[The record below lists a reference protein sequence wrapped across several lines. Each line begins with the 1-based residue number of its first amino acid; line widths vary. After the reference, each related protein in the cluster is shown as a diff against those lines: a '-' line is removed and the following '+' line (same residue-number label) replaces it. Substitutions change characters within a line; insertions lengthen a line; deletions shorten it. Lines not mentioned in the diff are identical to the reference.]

1 MPITR
6 PRRRARHEGTPLK
19 AIICRAIAEDIGT
32 LKLEDIELPP
42 PKPQE
47 ARVRIRAAAVNFPDI
62 LTVQGKYQHKPELP
76 FTPGSEAAGDVI
88 AIGSAV
94 TNVKIGDRVICGGL
108 GGYAEEMQVAAAS
121 LRAIPNGIGYA
132 EAAGFTVAYL
142 TAYVALVRR
151 AQLQSG
157 EWLLVHGAAGGVGLA
172 AVDLGKHLGAK
183 VIATASTQTK
193 RDFLKSYGA
202 DHVLEPSG
210 FKDQVKEITGG
221 HGADVIYDPVGGD
234 VFDESTRCIAFDG
247 RITIIG
253 FTSGRIP
260 QIGVNMPLIKG
271 YSILGV
277 RAGEY
282 GRKFPEK
289 GRQNMFAITKLLAEK
304 KIRPH
309 IHARFPL
316 AQAVDAMRTLQDR
329 SVIGKVIIEP

>member
-1 MPITR
+1 M
-6 PRRRARHEGTPLK
+6 K
-19 AIICRAIAEDIGT
+19 AIICREIADDIGT
-32 LKLEDIELPP
+32 LKLEDIDLPP
-42 PKPQE
+42 QKPDQ
-47 ARVRIRAAAVNFPDI
+47 ARIRIRAAAVNFPDI
-62 LTVQGKYQHKPELP
+62 LTVQGKYQHKPALP

-88 AIGSAV
+88 AIGDAV
-94 TNVKIGDRVICGGL
+94 TNVKVGDRVICGGL

-121 LRAIPNGIGYA
+121 LRLIPNGIGYA
-132 EAAGFTVAYL
+132 EAASFTVAYL

-151 AQLQSG
+151 ARLEAG

-172 AVDLGKHLGAK
+172 AVDLGRHLGAK
-183 VIATASTQTK
+183 VIATASSDAK

-202 DHVLEPSG
+202 DLVLPSSG
-210 FKDQVKEITGG
+210 FREAVKEATGG
-221 HGADVIYDPVGGD
+221 DGANVVYDPVGGD

-260 QIGVNMPLIKG
+260 QISVNMPLIKG

-282 GRKFPEK
+282 GRKFPQK
-289 GRQNMFAITKLLAEK
+289 GRENMFAITKLLAEK

-329 SVIGKVIIEP
+329 SVIGKVVIEP